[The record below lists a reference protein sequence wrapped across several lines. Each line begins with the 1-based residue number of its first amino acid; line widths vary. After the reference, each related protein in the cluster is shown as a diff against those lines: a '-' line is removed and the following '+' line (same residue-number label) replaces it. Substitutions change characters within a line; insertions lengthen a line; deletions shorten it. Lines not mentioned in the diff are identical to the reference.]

1 MQILSLVFGILAIV
15 GLLVGFV
22 PCLGSLNWLN
32 IPFAI
37 VGAVLGLVA
46 YNNAGPAQ
54 PRSTAKTAIIL
65 CALAA
70 GLGLLRLIL
79 GGGIL

>member
-1 MQILSLVFGILAIV
+1 MQTLSLVFGILAIL
-15 GLLVGFV
+15 GLLIGVV

-37 VGAVLGLVA
+37 VGAVLGLLA
-46 YNNAGPAQ
+46 YNSAGPTQ
-54 PRSTAKTAIIL
+54 PRGTAKTAVVL